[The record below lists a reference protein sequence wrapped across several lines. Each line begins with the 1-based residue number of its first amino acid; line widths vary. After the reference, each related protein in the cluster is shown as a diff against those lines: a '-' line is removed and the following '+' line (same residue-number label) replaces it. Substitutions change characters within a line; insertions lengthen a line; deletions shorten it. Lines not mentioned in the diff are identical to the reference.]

1 MIKHRVSFTIEGNIG
16 SGKTTLLEH
25 LKSRVKNSNVLFV
38 EEPVHAFEKCI
49 INGNSYKPLQ
59 TFYSDLNK
67 YSFAFQT
74 WVAKCYDNQLK
85 SISKVTN
92 ADSVLVFDRAAY
104 FSTVFIR
111 LSHKNKYISDFEKD
125 LLVNNCDD
133 AVHTYFASDNFMG
146 VNKIFYLDTPINVCL
161 EQINIRDREGEA
173 KTSSISASYLEDID
187 AQYKLL
193 FDQFVSVK
201 GGTSVLRYYNS
212 DLHILSDKVLDFFDI
227 ST

>member
-1 MIKHRVSFTIEGNIG
+1 
-16 SGKTTLLEH
+16 
-25 LKSRVKNSNVLFV
+25 
-38 EEPVHAFEKCI
+38 
-49 INGNSYKPLQ
+49 
-59 TFYSDLNK
+59 
-67 YSFAFQT
+67 
-74 WVAKCYDNQLK
+74 
-85 SISKVTN
+85 
-92 ADSVLVFDRAAY
+92 
-104 FSTVFIR
+104 
-111 LSHKNKYISDFEKD
+111 
-125 LLVNNCDD
+125 
-133 AVHTYFASDNFMG
+133 MG